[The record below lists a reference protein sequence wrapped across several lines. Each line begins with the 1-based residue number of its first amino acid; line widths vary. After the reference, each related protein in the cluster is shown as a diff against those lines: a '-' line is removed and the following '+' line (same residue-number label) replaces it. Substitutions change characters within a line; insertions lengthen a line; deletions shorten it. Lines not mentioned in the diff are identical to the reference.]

1 MELSDDALLVQSFIA
16 AVPEG
21 GDPEP
26 WELAGRFCEALEV
39 EQNASR
45 HTVRNYSIDLQ
56 DYLRWCIRA
65 KVDAIHP
72 DHVSLR
78 RYLGDLT
85 QARYS
90 RRTINR
96 RLSAVRSFFRWLSV
110 NGVVESNP
118 ADLIHGLKEGR
129 TLPHR
134 IPAQDMARIL
144 CVWGPVSFDG
154 VPREQGPSDL
164 RNQAIL
170 EFLYACGARITEAS
184 ELRFDCVDFAQK
196 QVRVFGKGGKER
208 IIPIHDLAIDAL
220 EKYRDAGRP
229 MLLKNHGESAFFFVS
244 TRGNQMGTDAMCKM
258 FKETL
263 RRAGVDSSYSPHD
276 MRHTFASD
284 LLEGGADLRSVQEM
298 LGHSSLSTTQ
308 IYTHLSAERLKGVHH
323 QAHPRG

>member
-1 MELSDDALLVQSFIA
+1 MEAPDSASLPQAFLDAA
-16 AVPEG
+16 PEG
-21 GDPEP
+21 ADPEP
-26 WELAGRFCEALEV
+26 WELAGRFCEALAV
-39 EQNASR
+39 EQNASG

-56 DYLRWCIRA
+56 DYLRWCARA
-65 KVDAIHP
+65 RVDAIHP
-72 DHVSLR
+72 GHASLR

-96 RLSAVRSFFRWLSV
+96 RLSAVRSYFRWLSI
-110 NGVVESNP
+110 NGYIDSNP

-129 TLPHR
+129 VLPHR
-134 IPAQDMARIL
+134 IPAQEMVRIL
-144 CVWGPVSFDG
+144 SVWGPASFDG
-154 VPREQGPSDL
+154 TPREQGPSDL

-184 ELRFDCVDFAQK
+184 GLRLDCVDFVQK

-220 EKYRDAGRP
+220 ERYRDAARP
-229 MLLKNHGESAFFFVS
+229 MLLKNHGESPFFFVS
-244 TRGNQMGTDAMCKM
+244 TRGNQMGTDAMRKM

-263 RRAGVDSSYSPHD
+263 RRAGIDASYSPHD

-308 IYTHLSAERLKGVHH
+308 IYTHLTAERLKGVHH

>member
-1 MELSDDALLVQSFIA
+1 MEVAGGASLPEAFLA

-21 GDPEP
+21 ADPGP
-26 WELAGRFCEALEV
+26 WELAGRFCEALAV
-39 EQNASR
+39 EQNASG
-45 HTVRNYSIDLQ
+45 HTIRNYSIDLQ
-56 DYLRWCIRA
+56 DYLRWCSRA
-65 KVDAIHP
+65 RVDAVHP
-72 DHVSLR
+72 GHSSLR

-85 QARYS
+85 QAQYS

-96 RLSAVRSFFRWLSV
+96 RLSAVRSFFQWLSI
-110 NGVVESNP
+110 NGIIDSNP
-118 ADLIHGLKEGR
+118 ADLISGLKEGR

-144 CVWGPVSFDG
+144 SVWNNASIDG
-154 VPREQGPSDL
+154 CKQGPSDL

-184 ELRFDCVDFAQK
+184 ELRLDCVDFKQK

-220 EKYRDAGRP
+220 RRYRDVGRP
-229 MLLKNHGESAFFFVS
+229 LLLKNHGESEFFFVS
-244 TRGNQMGTDAMCKM
+244 TRGNRMGTDAMRKM

-263 RRAGVDSSYSPHD
+263 RRAGVDASYSPHD

>member
-1 MELSDDALLVQSFIA
+1 MEAPGSASLPQAFLDAA
-16 AVPEG
+16 PEG
-21 GDPEP
+21 ADPEP
-26 WELAGRFCEALEV
+26 WELAGRFCEALAV
-39 EQNASR
+39 EQNASG

-56 DYLRWCIRA
+56 DYLRWCARA
-65 KVDAIHP
+65 RVDAIHP
-72 DHVSLR
+72 GHASLR

-96 RLSAVRSFFRWLSV
+96 RLSAVRSYFRWLSI
-110 NGVVESNP
+110 NGYIDSNP

-129 TLPHR
+129 VLPHR
-134 IPAQDMARIL
+134 IPAQEMVRIL
-144 CVWGPVSFDG
+144 SVWGPASYDG
-154 VPREQGPSDL
+154 TSREQGPSDL

-184 ELRFDCVDFAQK
+184 GLRLDCVDFVQK

-220 EKYRDAGRP
+220 ERYRDAARP
-229 MLLKNHGESAFFFVS
+229 MLLKNHGESPFFFVS
-244 TRGNQMGTDAMCKM
+244 TRGNQMGTDAMRKM

-263 RRAGVDSSYSPHD
+263 RRAGIDASYSPHD

-308 IYTHLSAERLKGVHH
+308 IYTHLTAERLKGVHH